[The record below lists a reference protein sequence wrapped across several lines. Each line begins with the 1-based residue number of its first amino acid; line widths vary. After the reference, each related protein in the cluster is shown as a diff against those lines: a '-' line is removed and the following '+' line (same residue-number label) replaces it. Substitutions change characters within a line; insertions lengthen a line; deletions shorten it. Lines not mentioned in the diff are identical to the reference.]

1 MRYSVILRTTG
12 HVLLPLLMLFSVFLL
27 LRGHNAPGG
36 GFIGGLVAAAAVTLY
51 VFSMDVAAARRV
63 LGTLPQKVLAVG
75 LAIAT
80 LSAVPSAF
88 LGEAFFTGLW
98 ASLEIP
104 GFGMLKLGTPL
115 LFDLG
120 VYLAVVGF
128 TLTIVLSLAEA
139 ED

>member
-1 MRYSVILRTTG
+1 MNSVLLRISTRYLVPVVLVVSVI
-12 HVLLPLLMLFSVFLL
+12 ML

-98 ASLEIP
+98 ASLELPGYGYGIRYEHGMFTQRIP
-104 GFGMLKLGTPL
+104 KSAAMAL
-115 LFDLG
+115 
-120 VYLAVVGF
+120 
-128 TLTIVLSLAEA
+128 
-139 ED
+139 

>member
-1 MRYSVILRTTG
+1 
-12 HVLLPLLMLFSVFLL
+12 
-27 LRGHNAPGG
+27 
-36 GFIGGLVAAAAVTLY
+36 
-51 VFSMDVAAARRV
+51 V

-88 LGEAFFTGLW
+88 LGKAFFTGLW
-98 ASLEIP
+98 ASLELP
-104 GFGMLKLGTPL
+104 GFGTLKLGTPL